1 MPYLKLSFQISM
13 VKKHTILRTLIL
25 WIVALIALTS
35 CAKIAPKGKIV
46 SSDEK
51 VEDFVN
57 LEMEGKFRAFYV
69 KSDSSYVNI
78 ETYSNFSDNLKI
90 KVEDKT
96 LKITERRETSEVD
109 FYNVTVY
116 SKYNLEKLTL
126 KDSVELNTSS
136 TITTDN
142 FKLNLKKNA
151 KFIGAINARSSLIE
165 MSEKSRANFTG
176 KSKIA
181 VIKISDTASLI
192 APYWMIANLKIDSK
206 NENYTEVNV
215 LDSIKGDIKNTSKFL
230 YYNNPIR
237 AFKIEKTAEVQN
249 KILTAN

>member
-1 MPYLKLSFQISM
+1 MIKNQA
-13 VKKHTILRTLIL
+13 ILRTTI
-25 WIVALIALTS
+25 LIAIILFAITS
-35 CAKIAPKGKIV
+35 CGKIAPIGNIS

-69 KSDSSYVNI
+69 KSDSSYVNL
-78 ETYSNFSDNLKI
+78 ETYSNFADNLKI
-90 KVEDKT
+90 KVKDKT

-116 SKYNLEKLTL
+116 SKYNLEKLSL
-126 KDSVELNTSS
+126 RDSVEFNTSS

-151 KFIGAINARSSLIE
+151 KFIGAINARSSFIE

-176 KSKIA
+176 KSKNA
-181 VIKISDTASLI
+181 QIKIADTASLI
-192 APYWMIANLKIDSK
+192 APFWMITNLNIDSK

-215 LDSIKGDIKNTSKFL
+215 LDSIKGDIRNTSKFL

-249 KILTAN
+249 KILTGNY